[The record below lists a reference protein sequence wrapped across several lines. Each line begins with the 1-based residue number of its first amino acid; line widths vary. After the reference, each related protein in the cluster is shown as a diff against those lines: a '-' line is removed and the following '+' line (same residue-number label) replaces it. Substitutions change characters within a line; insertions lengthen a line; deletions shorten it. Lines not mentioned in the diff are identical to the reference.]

1 MQGNVINTVKY
12 KQGLYNAV
20 EKINI
25 KLFQYEVGHDDN
37 SGIKLRTDEKGLK
50 NLDFILKDKRF
61 GACSLD

>member
-1 MQGNVINTVKY
+1 MG
-12 KQGLYNAV
+12 AV

-25 KLFQYEVGHDDN
+25 KLFQYEVGQFY

-50 NLDFILKDKRF
+50 NRDFILKDKRF